1 MFCKNCGKHIEYD
14 SVYCDECKI
23 KLVFKDGRFI
33 FVDENN
39 KEVEVKKY
47 E

>member
-1 MFCKNCGKHIEYD
+1 MSQKEIKRLFH
-14 SVYCDECKI
+14 ECKI

-39 KEVEVKKY
+39 KEVKVKKY